1 MKTADNPEE
10 PLTAASA
17 QQMRQALDADRSAFF
32 DQFTKDFFSAKG
44 VLQVIEAQRARAI
57 ALCQQS
63 AQPWAL
69 ACMDS
74 FCTTDFREDLKK
86 VAVPTLVIHGK
97 ADPLVPYACGED
109 AARRIAGAQLIGIE
123 GMGHDLPPAVVQHV
137 LPALIEHLKSANPRP
152 V

>member
-1 MKTADNPEE
+1 MKTADNPEG

-86 VAVPTLVIHGK
+86 VAVPRLVIHGG
-97 ADPLVPYACGED
+97 ADAMVPFEGSGQRTHRAVPHSQLVSVPGAPHGLNASHAQAFND
-109 AARRIAGAQLIGIE
+109 ALLSFLRA
-123 GMGHDLPPAVVQHV
+123 
-137 LPALIEHLKSANPRP
+137 
-152 V
+152 